1 MNDIYDRSKRVL
13 LTDILN
19 VENSLNRNW
28 KFKFF
33 NIEKQILVI
42 IVKVFWSSKIL
53 FVYQYISNWNVNL
66 KNIISISTFWI
77 VIYKNWFFYIIFIKK
92 LQLNIEYWEKRIKGV
107 IKLFNILKKN
117 LKRVNFIN
125 IIIIYNFKKDI
136 YRI

>member
-53 FVYQYISNWNVNL
+53 FVYQYISN
-66 KNIISISTFWI
+66 
-77 VIYKNWFFYIIFIKK
+77 
-92 LQLNIEYWEKRIKGV
+92 
-107 IKLFNILKKN
+107 
-117 LKRVNFIN
+117 
-125 IIIIYNFKKDI
+125 
-136 YRI
+136 

>member
-1 MNDIYDRSKRVL
+1 MNDIYGRSKRVL

-42 IVKVFWSSKIL
+42 IVKVFWSNKIL

-66 KNIISISTFWI
+66 ENIISISTFWI

>member
-1 MNDIYDRSKRVL
+1 MNDIYGRSKRVL

-42 IVKVFWSSKIL
+42 IVKVFWSNKIL